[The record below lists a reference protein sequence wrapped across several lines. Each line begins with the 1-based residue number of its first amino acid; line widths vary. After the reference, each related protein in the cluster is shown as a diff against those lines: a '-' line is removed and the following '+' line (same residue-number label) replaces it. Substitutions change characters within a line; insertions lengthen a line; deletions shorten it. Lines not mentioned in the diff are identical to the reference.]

1 VTWRTDQKLDV
12 RLAEHLFPVVDWRSG
27 VVHGEQMSTLQFL
40 RNEIEN
46 RRRQLSRQRKEIQ
59 SLKRAGISTASAEE
73 LFSRIVA
80 EVIELCA
87 NVTVRLS

>member
-1 VTWRTDQKLDV
+1 M
-12 RLAEHLFPVVDWRSG
+12 P
-27 VVHGEQMSTLQFL
+27 TLEFL

-73 LFSRIVA
+73 QFSRMVA
-80 EVIELCA
+80 KVIELCA
-87 NVTVRLS
+87 ERDRQVEEQRINRKRNVDGLPGN

>member
-1 VTWRTDQKLDV
+1 L
-12 RLAEHLFPVVDWRSG
+12 E
-27 VVHGEQMSTLQFL
+27 FL

-73 LFSRIVA
+73 QFSRMVA
-80 EVIELCA
+80 KVIELCA
-87 NVTVRLS
+87 ERDRQVEEQRIEYRKRNADGLPEN

>member
-1 VTWRTDQKLDV
+1 M
-12 RLAEHLFPVVDWRSG
+12 P
-27 VVHGEQMSTLQFL
+27 TLEFL

-73 LFSRIVA
+73 LFSRMVVK
-80 EVIELCA
+80 VIELCA
-87 NVTVRLS
+87 ERDRQVEERRINRKRNVNGLPRN